1 MKSAPFHAILRYLSK
16 EMSKITA
23 DEVNQNS
30 IPLSLPLAGL
40 GEVLRGFSFDGSSKP
55 ERGPKS
61 RQKSKRRQN
70 AQNRLFLRPLYPSN
84 NLISVNLYQVSPTTA
99 LSVGYLRSLIM
110 SFRQLRGRRE
120 SLSAAAEYCM
130 KNQDV
135 P

>member
-1 MKSAPFHAILRYLSK
+1 MKSAPFHAILRYLSE

-99 LSVGYLRSLIM
+99 LSVGYLVL
-110 SFRQLRGRRE
+110 LCHLGRFEAGERVYRPQP
-120 SLSAAAEYCM
+120 STA
-130 KNQDV
+130 
-135 P
+135 